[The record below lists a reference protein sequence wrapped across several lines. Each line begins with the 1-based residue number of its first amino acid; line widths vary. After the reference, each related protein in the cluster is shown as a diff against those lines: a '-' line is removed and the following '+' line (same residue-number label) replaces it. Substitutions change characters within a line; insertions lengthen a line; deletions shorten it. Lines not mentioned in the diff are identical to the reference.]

1 MCSSLSARASL
12 VVALM
17 QRLRRRELRVLA
29 ELSSLVSE
37 WSRVHSLNLTE
48 RRSLR
53 VVARQLM

>member
-29 ELSSLVSE
+29 ELSSLASE
-37 WSRVHSLNLTE
+37 WSRVHSLNLME
-48 RRSLR
+48 LHSLP
-53 VVARQLM
+53 VVARQPM